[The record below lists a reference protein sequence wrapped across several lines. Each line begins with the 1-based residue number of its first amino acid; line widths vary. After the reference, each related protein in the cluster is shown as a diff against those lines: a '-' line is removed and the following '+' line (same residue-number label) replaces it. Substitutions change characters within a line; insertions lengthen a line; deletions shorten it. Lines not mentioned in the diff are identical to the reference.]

1 MIVLTAAK
9 ATIIDAVTPTS
20 PPGRLSRLHW
30 IQGGAQPSSIT
41 LACTMSSTSSSPSP
55 NRSASPNTPL
65 TPPPLP
71 AADGYMNALRL
82 DPIIEHVQADHVQRT
97 RAHSVSSVSF
107 KGGAK
112 PPPQAPAVAQPKAK
126 PAPRVRASSPP
137 PSRQVSPFLFFFFKD
152 HRQAVFRIRKERAWG
167 AGLLLIPAYT
177 PRSSACPH
185 ASYARLHCPSYQL
198 QLIKPH
204 VLSYRRLCFS
214 RTVYKYSLSLL
225 SYTFAKVVDAWR

>member
-137 PSRQVSPFLFFFFKD
+137 PSRQVSPFFSFSSKIIVKQFSGSEKREHGVPACYLYLRTP
-152 HRQAVFRIRKERAWG
+152 HAPPRVHTP
-167 AGLLLIPAYT
+167 LMLAYT
-177 PRSSACPH
+177 AQVTSCS
-185 ASYARLHCPSYQL
+185 
-198 QLIKPH
+198 
-204 VLSYRRLCFS
+204 
-214 RTVYKYSLSLL
+214 
-225 SYTFAKVVDAWR
+225 